1 MRLLTYQLM
10 SYLAFPATTVWM
22 AAVLSAHGRPAE
34 NQAKRADRP
43 FLAVWRD
50 RDAGFLGGTGEDP
63 YLRFAIWGDGR
74 VLYAK
79 DPAKWGH
86 EVRRG
91 KLAPSRVARLKAALA
106 DTGIFD
112 LKETG
117 YLVPHGPVDCLMVD
131 LGGKQKM
138 LYWDEIES
146 PNYGI
151 NFDPKPH
158 HLEFKRCWKAV
169 NHLGLV
175 ALPDDGEALKERVK
189 VPQSWYLK
197 QEVQSE

>member
-22 AAVLSAHGRPAE
+22 AAVLSAQGRPAE

-50 RDAGFLGGTGEDP
+50 RDGGFLGTGAGP

-86 EVRRG
+86 ELRRA
-91 KLAPSRVARLKAALA
+91 KMAPSRVARLKAALA
-106 DTGIFD
+106 DTGVFD
-112 LKETG
+112 LKGTC
-117 YLVPHGPVDCLMVD
+117 YLVLH
-131 LGGKQKM
+131 
-138 LYWDEIES
+138 
-146 PNYGI
+146 
-151 NFDPKPH
+151 
-158 HLEFKRCWKAV
+158 A
-169 NHLGLV
+169 
-175 ALPDDGEALKERVK
+175 
-189 VPQSWYLK
+189 
-197 QEVQSE
+197 